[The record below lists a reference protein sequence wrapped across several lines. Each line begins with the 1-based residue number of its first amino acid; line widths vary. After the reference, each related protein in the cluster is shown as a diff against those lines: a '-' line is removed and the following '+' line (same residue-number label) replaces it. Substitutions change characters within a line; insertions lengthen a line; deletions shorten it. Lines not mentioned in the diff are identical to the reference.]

1 MHEFGEVAHRPERAW
16 YAITGVG
23 VLTTVLLWIYD
34 RIAKPSAAAPSA

>member
-1 MHEFGEVAHRPERAW
+1 MLHHFGELQHHPERAW

-34 RIAKPSAAAPSA
+34 RVVKPEAQNR